1 MRSGVIEAGPG
12 TTIPDGSTDRPASPT
27 GQLPATAETT
37 VPGIVDALLRNQDA
51 LHSVLT
57 RVATAE
63 AATDELFR
71 SMRALSGAPWE
82 LLRNSPAR
90 LGRLATFLPSNNLL
104 YSYVLFGVIP
114 SLYTDEVR
122 IRPSARVAPA
132 AMAVHEILG
141 PQLRGLGG
149 GRIIMAP
156 SSQREFLADCARSD
170 AVVFTGQPDNGEA
183 VAAHLPADALLLT
196 FGSGPNPL
204 VVGPEA
210 DPETV
215 TRTVLDARLYNSG
228 QDCLCTDIVLV
239 HRSLAHEVVPRLAD
253 ALSGV
258 RVGDRRD
265 PGTRV
270 APLVYPTPWRT
281 RPDSSRRTASSPSG
295 AAASTWRGTSSN
307 RPCCTCPGRRPST
320 RRSSSPPSCAS
331 WSTTTPGRSPAG
343 CTPRGDRPRHVRPG
357 LREPALAGA
366 ARIATSVVCHERIT
380 FDAEDGNRPFGGYGL
395 RAGSV
400 RRRGTATGRPCCCPP
415 RPVAGQAR
423 EGRPGRPRRPGRSA
437 GDPPPRPPPAPAAS
451 SPNPRPRTRSAR
463 PSPPSTAPTGR
474 PAPCRWSSPP
484 PTTACAPPTRS
495 PPTAT
500 TPRDGCAPR
509 TPSPSKPPASSSGS
523 PP

>member
-12 TTIPDGSTDRPASPT
+12 RAFPDGSTDRPEYSPR
-27 GQLPATAETT
+27 QLPETT
-37 VPGIVDALLRNQDA
+37 ETTIPGIVDALLRNRDA

-104 YSYVLFGVIP
+104 YSYILFGVIP

-183 VAAHLPADALLLT
+183 VAAHLPADSLLLT

-210 DPETV
+210 DPEAV

-228 QDCLCTDIVLV
+228 QDCLCTDVVLV
-239 HRSLAHEVVPRLAD
+239 HRSLATELVPRLAD
-253 ALSGV
+253 ALSEV

-270 APLVYPTPWRT
+270 APLVYP
-281 RPDSSRRTASSPSG
+281 DAVED
-295 AAASTWRGTSSN
+295 AAAFLAAHREFTVQGGGVDVARHIVEPTLLHLPWQDAFHPPEFFSPVVCVMEYDDSDQITRWLHSPEETARGMYVQVF
-307 RPCCTCPGRRPST
+307 G
-320 RRSSSPPSCAS
+320 
-331 WSTTTPGRSPAG
+331 
-343 CTPRGDRPRHVRPG
+343 
-357 LREPALAGA
+357 EPALAGS
-366 ARIATSVVCHERIT
+366 ARIATSVVCHDRIT
-380 FDAEDGNRPFGGYGL
+380 FDAEDGNRPFGGYGP

-400 RRRGTATGRPCCCPP
+400 RRRGTATGRPLLLSAE
-415 RPVAGQAR
+415 AGTR
-423 EGRPGRPRRPGRSA
+423 A
-437 GDPPPRPPPAPAAS
+437 GS
-451 SPNPRPRTRSAR
+451 
-463 PSPPSTAPTGR
+463 
-474 PAPCRWSSPP
+474 
-484 PTTACAPPTRS
+484 
-495 PPTAT
+495 
-500 TPRDGCAPR
+500 
-509 TPSPSKPPASSSGS
+509 
-523 PP
+523 